1 MRAATKSVNCF
12 GLGWENIP
20 EKNCFKFFQSCVTL
34 RPKHEP
40 LQLLLSEGVDHTF
53 HLVLLAFV
61 GALIGYQD
69 HVLTPGTTVWVSWI
83 HHISPL
89 SCGLKIMAGAVAVGA
104 TAALALPLLF
114 SSFSPVDKAKELLPC
129 RWSTV
134 CCVGWPFLASNPWS
148 HSKICLPFGIT
159 ISTVFQIIVRL
170 WKAHK
175 IRTQF
180 KNLVTE
186 RRPKPPMD
194 VGSSTTTKQ
203 TLWLQHT
210 HLI

>member
-1 MRAATKSVNCF
+1 MQAATKSVNCF
-12 GLGWENIP
+12 GLGWENIS

-40 LQLLLSEGVDHTF
+40 LQLLLSEGIDHTV
-53 HLVLLAFV
+53 HLVLLAYV

-134 CCVGWPFLASNPWS
+134 CCVGWPFLALKDMFALWSNHFDCFS
-148 HSKICLPFGIT
+148 NYC
-159 ISTVFQIIVRL
+159 
-170 WKAHK
+170 
-175 IRTQF
+175 
-180 KNLVTE
+180 
-186 RRPKPPMD
+186 
-194 VGSSTTTKQ
+194 
-203 TLWLQHT
+203 
-210 HLI
+210 